1 MTPCS
6 PCWRAALS
14 PAAAV
19 TTAEADSLAFM
30 REEEQLAHDV

>member
-1 MTPCS
+1 
-6 PCWRAALS
+6 LS

-30 REEEQLAHDV
+30 REEEQLALDV